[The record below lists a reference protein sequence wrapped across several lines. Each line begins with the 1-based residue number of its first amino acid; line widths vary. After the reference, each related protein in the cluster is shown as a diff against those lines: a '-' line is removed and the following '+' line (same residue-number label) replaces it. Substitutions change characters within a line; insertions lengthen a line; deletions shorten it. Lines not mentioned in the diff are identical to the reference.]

1 MQFSEL
7 TIKLII
13 LFLPG
18 LISASLLQMFENGGK
33 KLDNREFLI
42 LVIVNS
48 FISYLVPC
56 LFCGNNTFFKSL
68 LDTSMIIDYK
78 EVLCS
83 SIISVGLGVIE
94 TYFINYCWLYKF
106 AQWAKLTTKSGQDSV
121 WNEFLDNEGKGISNF
136 VYIRNYETKELYCGS
151 VANYSMSLNNQKEII
166 LNNVDVYDLNDRKNK
181 LYHCE
186 KMYVCLINEENILIE
201 IGESYND
208 GKKNTDNTGKSK

>member
-18 LISASLLQMFENGGK
+18 LISASIIQMFENGRK

-42 LVIVNS
+42 LVVVNS
-48 FISYLVPC
+48 FISYLIPC

-78 EVLCS
+78 EIVCS
-83 SIISVGLGVIE
+83 SIISVGLGIAE
-94 TYFINYCWLYKF
+94 TYLVNYCLLYKF
-106 AQWAKLTTKSGQDSV
+106 AQLAKLTTKSGQDTV
-121 WNEFLDNEGKGISNF
+121 WDETFDNGGKGSSNF
-136 VYIRNYETKELYCGS
+136 IYVRNHETNELYAGS
-151 VANYSMSLNNQKEII
+151 IKNYSMSSNGKKELL
-166 LNNVDVYDLNDRKNK
+166 LNNVDVYDLNNRRDK
-181 LYHCE
+181 LYHRE
-186 KMYVCLINEENILIE
+186 GIYVSINDDKNIVIE

-208 GKKNTDNTGKSK
+208 